1 MADARRF
8 SDVTMKASHNT
19 YDVNWP
25 LTTMKSS
32 GGWSFP
38 VYEAGCRAVELDVGQ
53 YGGPDPGRQMQW
65 SVQHGGDYNLHF
77 RQLSQ
82 FLAELR
88 GWSDA
93 TRDHDVVTIFMC
105 LKGIV
110 DRGPFPELLD
120 RYVAQFLCGND
131 LDRLYRPADLLA
143 KSGAGDL
150 RAAARKKG
158 WPTLDEMRGRFLL
171 VMTGFHAS
179 LAHYAESP
187 KDRLGFAC
195 IDCTDDEVSPAKYI
209 DGKPNQLFLNYHLF
223 GDHRKTWVSCVQ
235 GLPGRPVGALP
246 RLPGPGRL
254 VGRGRRRRHPH
265 AGHRQ
270 HPPSLARSVRSRTG
284 RKGRQGVTVGQPAL
298 SVRKTTV

>member
-19 YDVNWP
+19 YDINWP
-25 LTTMKSS
+25 LVSMKAS
-32 GGWSFP
+32 GGWTFP
-38 VYEAGCRAVELDVGQ
+38 VYEAGCRAVELDIGQ

-65 SVQHGGDYNLHF
+65 SVQHGGDYRLHN

-93 TRDHDVVTIFMC
+93 NRDHDVVTIFIC

-110 DRGPFPELLD
+110 DRGPFPDLLD
-120 RYVAQFLCGND
+120 RYLAQFLCGND
-131 LDRLYRPADLLA
+131 LDRLYRPADLL
-143 KSGAGDL
+143 SGSGQSDL
-150 RAAARKKG
+150 RAAAKKKG
-158 WPTLDEMRGRFLL
+158 WATLDEVRGRFLL

-179 LAHYAESP
+179 LAHYAAVP

-195 IDCTDDEVSPAKYI
+195 IDCTDDEVSPAQYI

-223 GDHRKTWVSCVQ
+223 GDHRKTWVPACKAFRDDPSVLFRGYLVQ
-235 GLPGRPVGALP
+235 DGWWNAAVDAGIHMLATDNITHSWKKPFFTRPGG
-246 RLPGPGRL
+246 
-254 VGRGRRRRHPH
+254 
-265 AGHRQ
+265 
-270 HPPSLARSVRSRTG
+270 SVDR
-284 RKGRQGVTVGQPAL
+284 V
-298 SVRKTTV
+298 